1 MRPPMRLPILSFC
14 IASLAGVVIV
24 CAVLFPYASMS
35 HAEAE
40 AARTPV
46 PMEEFDLVD
55 LGDDYGELPVV
66 ELIGY
71 YLENPPPVAAA
82 TGAAPKKKHFGGC

>member
-1 MRPPMRLPILSFC
+1 MRLPILSFC

-24 CAVLFPYASMS
+24 CAVLFPHASMS
-35 HAEAE
+35 RAEAE

-46 PMEEFDLVD
+46 PMEELDLVD
-55 LGDDYGELPVV
+55 LGGGYGELPVI

-71 YLENPPPVAAA
+71 YLENPPRVTAA

>member
-1 MRPPMRLPILSFC
+1 MRPSILIFC

-24 CAVLFPYASMS
+24 CALLFPHVSMS
-35 HAEAE
+35 RAEAE

-55 LGDDYGELPVV
+55 LGSGYGELPVI

-71 YLENPPPVAAA
+71 YLENPPPAA
-82 TGAAPKKKHFGGC
+82 TAGAAPKKKHFGGC

>member
-1 MRPPMRLPILSFC
+1 MRPSILIFC

-24 CAVLFPYASMS
+24 CALLFPHVSMS
-35 HAEAE
+35 RAEAE

-55 LGDDYGELPVV
+55 LGRGYGELPVI

-71 YLENPPPVAAA
+71 YLENPPPAA
-82 TGAAPKKKHFGGC
+82 TAGAASKKKHFGGC

>member
-1 MRPPMRLPILSFC
+1 MRPSILFFC

-24 CAVLFPYASMS
+24 CALLFPHVSMS
-35 HAEAE
+35 RAEAE

-55 LGDDYGELPVV
+55 LGRGYGELPVI

-71 YLENPPPVAAA
+71 YLENPPPAA
-82 TGAAPKKKHFGGC
+82 TAGAASKKKHFGGC

>member
-1 MRPPMRLPILSFC
+1 MRLPILSFC

-35 HAEAE
+35 RTEAE
-40 AARTPV
+40 AAGTPV

-55 LGDDYGELPVV
+55 LGSDFGELPVI

-71 YLENPPPVAAA
+71 YLENPPRVTT

>member
-1 MRPPMRLPILSFC
+1 MRPSILFFC

-24 CAVLFPYASMS
+24 CALLFPHVSMS
-35 HAEAE
+35 RAEAE

-55 LGDDYGELPVV
+55 LGRDYGELPVI

-71 YLENPPPVAAA
+71 YLENPPPAA
-82 TGAAPKKKHFGGC
+82 TAGAASKKKHFGGC

>member
-1 MRPPMRLPILSFC
+1 MRPSTLSFC

-24 CAVLFPYASMS
+24 CALLLPHASMS
-35 HAEAE
+35 RAEAE

-55 LGDDYGELPVV
+55 LGSDYGELPVI

-71 YLENPPPVAAA
+71 YLENPPPAA
-82 TGAAPKKKHFGGC
+82 TAGAAPKKKHFGGC

>member
-1 MRPPMRLPILSFC
+1 MRLPILSFC

-40 AARTPV
+40 AAGTPV

-55 LGDDYGELPVV
+55 LGSDFGELPVID
-66 ELIGY
+66 LIGY
-71 YLENPPPVAAA
+71 YLENPPRV
-82 TGAAPKKKHFGGC
+82 TTIGAAPKKKHFGGC